1 MSKKFPFD
9 LNKKILPHFN
19 SYSTYD
25 GVITSEQMSQFSGKD
40 YNSLIR
46 LNANENP
53 FGTHE
58 SIIKSLENQMCND
71 SVLIMQGAGNISEV
85 STEIKKN

>member
-46 LNANENP
+46 RCKCL
-53 FGTHE
+53 T
-58 SIIKSLENQMCND
+58 
-71 SVLIMQGAGNISEV
+71 NIFV
-85 STEIKKN
+85 VKNNL